1 MINKEHLLAI
11 ANMPMPFGRYAGKV
25 IIDLPEEYLLW
36 FANKGFPSG
45 NLGELMQIALE
56 IKINGQEAVL
66 DPLRG
71 VSFN

>member
-1 MINKEHLLAI
+1 MIKKEHLVALA
-11 ANMPMPFGRYAGKV
+11 NSQMPFGKYAGKV

-45 NLGELMQIALE
+45 NLGTLMQIALE

-66 DPLRG
+66 DPLRK
-71 VSFN
+71 